1 MRITVSDAALSLGEE
16 VVTVSNGRGALLL
29 HRRCDSA
36 GHFAHA
42 LDDIEEHAAR
52 IAAMVKPDVPKG
64 LWAKVKLLPKFAE
77 LLVLDVQL
85 PEGSEVGQ
93 LLTVVCD
100 VGDRGSTISAVIDA
114 VAKLAGGAAMLG
126 APVIGTLAAA
136 GLRLGAQSLKAALA
150 PEDAQSV
157 QGTVYLEATRVGDVV
172 RLQACA
178 GHEDYPLLQLD
189 ERGDPRVGGDI
200 NAVELEMVSGE
211 EVRLMTACHEC
222 GDCRVNVYLRVRVA

>member
-1 MRITVSDAALSLGEE
+1 MEDVATDHLRLQVELTRIDPVTTKGRTVVVLAGNE
-16 VVTVSNGRGALLL
+16 VVWQGEVEDAERSN
-29 HRRCDSA
+29 
-36 GHFAHA
+36 
-42 LDDIEEHAAR
+42 
-52 IAAMVKPDVPKG
+52 
-64 LWAKVKLLPKFAE
+64 LLPKFAE